1 MHLRTILAI
10 ARKDTLDILLNK
22 ATLSILITPI
32 FLAILFVVIQVLIG
46 NTTTNVLIY
55 DPGRSGIEQ
64 LVKQSLDN
72 VKFTY
77 VNAPQDVQVAFGPD
91 KAHKNTSY
99 ALGLVISDGFEQN
112 LADGQHPQLEV
123 YINGNQI
130 NAQQSALLQ
139 SAITNYTRQVANPQ
153 PPAMIAVATINPP
166 APSSNSGL
174 QDIGQMYSVAVLL
187 CSFIVGSALVPGLLT
202 EEKEKK
208 TLRML
213 MVTPA
218 SFTDVVAGKLLVG
231 LVYQLILSS
240 IVLAIKG
247 SFTGQIP
254 LTLLFML
261 LGAMFSISVGLLAG
275 SIFQTTSAAGA
286 FAGIASFIY
295 IIPVFFVGTFGQL
308 FGNNPFSVLIKVLP
322 TYYIAD
328 GVANALSG
336 QASWSS
342 TLLDVGI
349 VLACIMLIFLLAVSL
364 LRRQAAIASTI

>member
-10 ARKDTLDILLNK
+10 ARKDMLDILLNK

-32 FLAILFVVIQVLIG
+32 FLTVLFVVIQALIG
-46 NTTTNVLIY
+46 TSTTNVLIY

-72 VKFTY
+72 VQFTY
-77 VNAPQDVQVAFGPD
+77 ANMPENVQAAFGPD

-99 ALGLVISDGFEQN
+99 ALGLVIPDGFEQS
-112 LADGQHPQLEV
+112 LASGQHPQIQV
-123 YINGNQI
+123 YVNGNQI
-130 NAQQSALLQ
+130 NTQQSALLQ
-139 SAITNYTRQVANPQ
+139 SAIADYTRQVANPQ
-153 PPAMIAVATINPP
+153 PPARIAVATINPP
-166 APSSNSGL
+166 SSSNNTGL

-187 CSFIVGSALVPGLLT
+187 SSFIVGSALVPGLLT

-218 SFTDVVAGKLLVG
+218 SFADVVVGKLLVG
-231 LVYQLILSS
+231 LVYQLILSI
-240 IVLAIKG
+240 IVLIIKG

-254 LTLLFML
+254 LTILFML
-261 LGAMFSISVGLLAG
+261 LGAVFSISVGLLAG
-275 SIFQTTSAAGA
+275 SIFQTASAAGA
-286 FAGIASFIY
+286 FTGIASFIY
-295 IIPVFFVGTFGQL
+295 IVPVFFVGAFSQF
-308 FGNNPFSVLIKVLP
+308 FGNNPFSIIIKVLP

-336 QASWSS
+336 QASWNG
-342 TLLDVGI
+342 TLLDIGI
-349 VLACIMLIFLLAVSL
+349 VLACIVLIFLIAVSL
-364 LRRQAAIASTI
+364 LRRQAAIAATI